1 MKPIMASRRK
11 YIELVMPTPNRDVE
25 HLSRLRDYYAETRRI
40 PTQQRIAKLIG
51 FSKTSARKLLDRLV
65 AEEYITRT
73 PDDEAW
79 IPARRFFER
88 PLVESSVQAGMPVA
102 AEGVSAEPFFVDEYI
117 VRQPSRT
124 IMIPV
129 RGESMIDAGIN
140 DGDVA
145 VVERGAV
152 AKNGDFVVAIVD
164 DEFTLKELATERGQF
179 ILKPHNKAFPVIR
192 PKKALEIFGVLVGL
206 VRRYRH

>member
-1 MKPIMASRRK
+1 MVSCGKPVKLI
-11 YIELVMPTPNRDVE
+11 MPTPNRDDE
-25 HLSRLRDYYAETRRI
+25 HLAKLRDYYAETRRI
-40 PTQQRIAKLIG
+40 PTQQRIAELIG
-51 FSKTSARKLLDRLV
+51 FTKPAARKLLDRLV
-65 AEEYITRT
+65 AEGYITRT

-79 IPARRFFER
+79 IPAQRFFER
-88 PLVESSVQAGMPVA
+88 PLVEASVHAGMPVA
-102 AEGVSAEPFFVDEYI
+102 TEGVAAEPFFVDEYV

-124 IMIPV
+124 VMIPV

-145 VVERGAV
+145 VVERGV
-152 AKNGDFVVAIVD
+152 AAMSGDFVVAIVD

-192 PKKALEIFGVLVGL
+192 PKGKVEIFGVLVGL

>member
-1 MKPIMASRRK
+1 MVSCRKPVKLI
-11 YIELVMPTPNRDVE
+11 MPTPNRDEE
-25 HLSRLRDYYAETRRI
+25 HLAKLRDYYAETRRI
-40 PTQQRIAKLIG
+40 PTQQRIAELIG
-51 FSKTSARKLLDRLV
+51 FSKPAARKLLDRLV
-65 AEEYITRT
+65 AEGYITRT

-79 IPARRFFER
+79 IPAQRFFER
-88 PLVESSVQAGMPVA
+88 PLVEASVHAGMPVA
-102 AEGVSAEPFFVDEYI
+102 TEGVAAEPFFVDEYV

-124 IMIPV
+124 VMIPV

-145 VVERGAV
+145 VVERGV
-152 AKNGDFVVAIVD
+152 AARSGDFVVAIVD

-192 PKKALEIFGVLVGL
+192 PKGKLEIFGVLVGL